1 MMQGRYFAKRKLEYV
16 DRVYEGGVYERGS
29 V

>member
-1 MMQGRYFAKRKLEYV
+1 MMQGRYFTKRKLEYV
-16 DRVYEGGVYERGS
+16 DRVYEVGVYEGGS